1 MRHPV
6 LTLLAT
12 LAITT
17 VASAADVPLVP
28 RNALFGNPERTQ
40 ARLSPD
46 GRYVSYLAPLDGLL
60 NIWVAPAGDIAA
72 AKSITQDRK
81 RGIQQHF
88 WSYDGKHVLYLQD
101 QAGDENWRLH
111 AARADGS
118 GDRDLTPIDGVQA
131 RVIGLSYRRP
141 DVVLVGLNNRAP
153 EWHDVYEVDITT
165 GTRKLVEQNDDEF
178 ADYVA
183 DLDLSPRVAL
193 KNNADGGEIFRRTD
207 DDWASILKYGQA
219 DSLTTQVLG
228 IEGDGKQAL
237 LQTSV
242 GRDKAAVLR
251 VDLTTGQQ
259 SVVAES
265 DKADIEDLWLDPRT
279 RVPEAYSVNYL
290 RVEYLPLMAEAA
302 KDIERLNQA
311 LGGDY
316 VVTSRTLDDSRWI
329 TVADDPTT
337 ALSTHLYDRTSG
349 AVTKLFDQ
357 RPQLKGAPLQPM
369 RAVEIATRDDLT
381 MVSYLTLPA
390 GADRDGD
397 GRPEA
402 PVALVLNVH
411 GGPWG
416 RDAYGFDSEHQ
427 WFANRGYAA
436 LSVNYR
442 GSTGFGKAFVNAGN
456 LEWAGKMHDDL
467 LDAVEWAQR
476 EKITS
481 PDKIAIYGGS
491 YGGYATLV
499 GMTFTPE
506 RFACGVDIVG
516 PSNLV
521 TLLESIPPYW
531 KTFLEEFAQRVGDP
545 RTEEGRKLLTERSPL
560 THVAAIQRPLLIA
573 QGAND
578 PRVKQAESDQIVAA
592 MKAKKLPVTYVIY
605 PDEGHGFARPQNRT
619 SFYAVAEGFLARCL
633 GGRYEPV
640 GKDFEGASLQVPEG
654 AEHVPGLAEA
664 LKTP

>member
-6 LTLLAT
+6 LALLV
-12 LAITT
+12 AIAVCT
-17 VASAADVPLVP
+17 VANAADVPLVS
-28 RNALFGNPERTQ
+28 RSALFGNPERTQ

-72 AKSITQDRK
+72 ARPVTQDRK
-81 RGIQQHF
+81 RGIPQHF

-118 GDRDLTPIDGVQA
+118 SDRDLTPIDGVQA

-141 DVVLVGLNNRAP
+141 DVVLVGLNNRTP
-153 EWHDVYEVDITT
+153 EWHDVYEVDIAT
-165 GTRKLVEQNDDEF
+165 GSRKLVEQNDEEF

-183 DLDLSPRVAL
+183 DLDLRPRVAL
-193 KNNADGGEIFRRTD
+193 KNNADGGEIFRRTA
-207 DDWASILKYGQA
+207 DDWESILKYGQA
-219 DSLTTQVLG
+219 DSLTTQTLG
-228 IEGDGKQAL
+228 IEGGGQSAL

-242 GRDKAAVLR
+242 GRDKAAVVR
-251 VDLTTGQQ
+251 VDLASGQQ

-265 DKADIEDLWLDPRT
+265 DKADVEGLWLDPRT

-302 KDIERLNQA
+302 QDIERLNRA

-316 VVTSRTLDDSRWI
+316 VVSSRTLDDSRWI
-329 TVADDPTT
+329 VVADDPMT
-337 ALSTHLYDRTSG
+337 ALSTHLYDRASG
-349 AVTKLFDQ
+349 AVTRLFDQ
-357 RPQLKGAPLQPM
+357 RPQLKGAPLRPM
-369 RAVEIATRDDLT
+369 HAIEIATRDGLT
-381 MVSYLTLPA
+381 MVSYLTLPP
-390 GADRDGD
+390 GADRDG
-397 GRPEA
+397 RPES
-402 PVALVLNVH
+402 PVAMVLNMH

-416 RDAYGFDSEHQ
+416 RDVYGFDSEHQ
-427 WFANRGYAA
+427 WLANRGYAV

-442 GSTGFGKAFVNAGN
+442 GSTGFGKGFANAGN
-456 LEWAGKMHDDL
+456 REWAGRMHDDL
-467 LDAVEWAQR
+467 LDAIEWALH

-481 PDKIAIYGGS
+481 PDKVAIYGGS

-499 GMTFTPE
+499 GVTFTPE
-506 RFACGVDIVG
+506 RFTCGVDIVG

-560 THVAAIQRPLLIA
+560 SRVDAIQRPLLIA

-592 MKAKKLPVTYVIY
+592 MKAKKLPVTYVLY
-605 PDEGHGFARPQNRT
+605 PDEGHGFARPQNRI
-619 SFYAVAEGFLARCL
+619 SFYAIAEGFLAGCL
-633 GGRYEPV
+633 GGRYEPISR
-640 GKDFEGASLQVPEG
+640 DFDGASLQVLEG
-654 AEHVPGLAEA
+654 AEHVPGLVEA
-664 LKTP
+664 LKTR